1 MAETVQKQLQ
11 IVDNS
16 VLEVHD
22 SVRLLRQS

>member
-1 MAETVQKQLQ
+1 MAETKQMQLQ
-11 IVDNS
+11 VVGNS